1 VDRLQLGRHRDAV
14 RGRGL
19 RRQVAPDAVAA
30 INWCT
35 EISGLNV
42 YIFRRVEDDLI
53 KNHMEGP
60 HGFRAL
66 LAQWVADGLVKI
78 LETEIRFLFNG
89 SRIFLAHCKDEKH
102 RFKYHGAEIHVL
114 IVDELTTF
122 TEVIYR
128 YLRFRCR
135 MVGVKKDKAG
145 QYLATYPKKYR
156 KGEIGPDGKTVNRGT
171 SSRACCA
178 ARTRATSGTTG

>member
-1 VDRLQLGRHRDAV
+1 VSDLSQQERFSRLELQLQAKQWTAFSSIATEMLYGGAAFGGKSHLMR
-14 RGRGL
+14 
-19 RRQVAPDAVAA
+19 VAA

-35 EISGLNV
+35 EIAGLNV

-60 HGFRAL
+60 HGFRSL
-66 LAQWVADGLVKI
+66 LAPWVARSAWCKI

-89 SRIFLAHCKDEKH
+89 SRIFLCHCKDEKH

-122 TEVIYR
+122 TR
-128 YLRFRCR
+128 
-135 MVGVKKDKAG
+135 
-145 QYLATYPKKYR
+145 
-156 KGEIGPDGKTVNRGT
+156 
-171 SSRACCA
+171 
-178 ARTRATSGTTG
+178 